1 MHNNTSLS
9 PGIAPDFSLNV
20 PSAGSVRY
28 ATWIAFFAWVFAVYD
43 FILFG
48 TLLPEIGRHFGWSE
62 AAQAELATWI
72 AVGTAVVAI
81 GMGPFV
87 DRLGRRA
94 GIIFTVGGAAVCSAL
109 TAVGGA
115 WGRLPLILIRSV
127 AGLGY
132 AEQTVNAT
140 YLSELYAASDDPKL
154 KQRRGFVYSLV
165 QSGWPVG
172 ALIAAALTAI
182 LLPLIGWQ
190 GCFVFA
196 ALPSLVIA
204 FLARKLKETPQFE
217 LHREIGRLKQQG
229 EQESA
234 RQLALSHDVDFD
246 SHSNA
251 GLKGAFQP
259 ATRRALFVLGGAI
272 LLNWF
277 AIQVFSVLGT
287 SVIVSVH
294 HVSFE
299 NSLVILILSNLVG
312 FCGYLTHGWL
322 GDRIGRRN
330 AVGLGWICGGV
341 AFATMLFAPSAFW
354 PVVALYSIGLFFLI
368 GPYAAVLFFISESF
382 PTSVRASAGALINAM
397 GPIGAVLS
405 GAGATT
411 VLSMG
416 GDWQWAALLFGA
428 LPCLLSGL
436 LIFAARHVDPASVR

>member
-1 MHNNTSLS
+1 MNNNNA
-9 PGIAPDFSLNV
+9 APPLNATFRPET
-20 PSAGSVRY
+20 PSAASVRY

-48 TLLPEIGRHFGWSE
+48 TLLPEIGRHFGWNE
-62 AAQAELATWI
+62 ATQAGLATWI
-72 AVGTAVVAI
+72 ALGTAVVAI

-115 WGRLPLILIRSV
+115 WGKGPLVLIRSV

-154 KQRRGFVYSLV
+154 QKRRGFVYSLV

-182 LLPLIGWQ
+182 LMPLIGWQ

-196 ALPSLVIA
+196 AIPSLVIA
-204 FLARKLKETPQFE
+204 FMARKLKETPQFE
-217 LHREIGRLKQQG
+217 LHREIARLKQQG
-229 EQESA
+229 DTKGA
-234 RQLALSHDVDFD
+234 RTLAQAHNIDFE

-251 GLKGAFQP
+251 GLKGALQGP
-259 ATRRALFVLGGAI
+259 SRRALLILGGAI

-312 FCGYLTHGWL
+312 FCGYLAHGWL
-322 GDRIGRRN
+322 GDKIGRRN
-330 AVGLGWICGGV
+330 TIGLGWICGGI
-341 AFATMLFAPSAFW
+341 AFAAMLFAPSAFV
-354 PVVALYSIGLFFLI
+354 PVVTLYSIGLFFLI
-368 GPYAAVLFFISESF
+368 GPYAAALFFISESF

-397 GPIGAVLS
+397 GPIGALLS

-411 VLSMG
+411 ILSLG

-428 LPCLLSGL
+428 LPCLLSGI